1 MGASVA
7 TVLSLIFALVF
18 ILLFSPEI
26 VKGLFNEGHFWLKL
40 GLAITVMLFSVRIF
54 TMSYMHFIGNERS
67 DTLVMSLGGAFL
79 GTLVFLGCALA
90 FKLFSV
96 REWLMLPGG
105 KKILKVWQKIIR
117 KEGIL

>member
-1 MGASVA
+1 
-7 TVLSLIFALVF
+7 
-18 ILLFSPEI
+18 
-26 VKGLFNEGHFWLKL
+26 
-40 GLAITVMLFSVRIF
+40 
-54 TMSYMHFIGNERS
+54 MSYMHFIGNERS

-79 GTLVFLGCALA
+79 GALVFLGCALA

>member
-1 MGASVA
+1 
-7 TVLSLIFALVF
+7 
-18 ILLFSPEI
+18 
-26 VKGLFNEGHFWLKL
+26 
-40 GLAITVMLFSVRIF
+40 
-54 TMSYMHFIGNERS
+54 
-67 DTLVMSLGGAFL
+67 MSLGGAFL

>member
-1 MGASVA
+1 MAQIR
-7 TVLSLIFALVF
+7 LSDHSDV
-18 ILLFSPEI
+18 
-26 VKGLFNEGHFWLKL
+26 
-40 GLAITVMLFSVRIF
+40 FSVRLF
-54 TMSYMHFIGNERS
+54 TISYMHFIGNERS

-105 KKILKVWQKIIR
+105 KKILKVWQKYTER
-117 KEGIL
+117 KGIDY